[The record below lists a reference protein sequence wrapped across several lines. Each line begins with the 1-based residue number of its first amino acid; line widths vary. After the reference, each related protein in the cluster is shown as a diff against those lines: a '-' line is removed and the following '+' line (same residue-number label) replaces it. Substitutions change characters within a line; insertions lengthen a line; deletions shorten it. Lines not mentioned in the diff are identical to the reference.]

1 MKKLFVLSIAIL
13 LAFAGS
19 AQKFGVKAGYGMSGY
34 LINFYSPA
42 GSGMS
47 TGFNAG
53 LVAELDLKVF
63 GIRADLTF
71 NQLGANYDSRNEV
84 DADWA
89 LRALGVEY
97 NYNQNINYLNLGV
110 SAKKSFGP
118 VYVAL
123 GPYFGYA
130 INGNQTSTWEGGPT
144 LFSPTPGTGTLD
156 IFSDP
161 NTNFNPL
168 AEYTDTNNQ
177 GGSGDLYKKTDLGVN
192 LGLGASFSGI
202 FVEVNAGLGLLNFIN
217 TGSTKYSAANY
228 ATKDDKTVP
237 ITGDA
242 SMKNLGIGLSVGY
255 MFGK

>member
-1 MKKLFVLSIAIL
+1 
-13 LAFAGS
+13 
-19 AQKFGVKAGYGMSGY
+19 MSGY
-34 LINFYSPA
+34 LINFWSPA

-53 LVAELDLKVF
+53 LVAEMDLKVI
-63 GIRADLTF
+63 GVRADLTF

-130 INGNQTSTWEGGPT
+130 LKGNQKSTWEGGPT

-161 NTNFNPL
+161 STTFNPL
-168 AEYTDTNNQ
+168 EAYSDTNNQ
-177 GGSGDLYKKTDLGVN
+177 GGSGDFYKKTDVGIN
-192 LGLGASFSGI
+192 FAFGASFSGV
-202 FVEVNAGLGLLNFIN
+202 FVEANAGLGLLNFIN
-217 TGSTKYSAANY
+217 TSSANYSAANY
-228 ATKDDKTVP
+228 FTKADNTIA

-242 SMKNLGIGLSVGY
+242 SMKNLFVGLSVGY